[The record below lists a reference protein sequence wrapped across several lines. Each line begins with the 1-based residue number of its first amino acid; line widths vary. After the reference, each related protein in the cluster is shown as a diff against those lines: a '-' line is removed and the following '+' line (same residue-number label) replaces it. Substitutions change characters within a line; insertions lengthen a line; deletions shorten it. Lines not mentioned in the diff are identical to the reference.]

1 MATAAPD
8 AVPAQEE
15 AACGGCGKTLESA
28 SGGVVV
34 AFGNALWHVE
44 CFRCA
49 KCSSTVSA
57 DTNLLLLADGSPVC
71 QSCSYSCHVCH
82 NPILDEAIMTGDDS
96 YHAACFKCRSCSRR
110 IEELVFAKTS
120 QGIYCMA
127 CHNDRVARSRRHAEH
142 KKRSRTRSRKDDSVR
157 LFLFYLCSP
166 LISFPLLG
174 SPIARDRLPTF
185 PRPST
190 YAFPTDTPRRH
201 PRPRQTSKKLRRRRK
216 AA

>member
-1 MATAAPD
+1 MEAA
-8 AVPAQEE
+8 EE
-15 AACGGCGKTLESA
+15 PACGGCHKTLESA

-49 KCSSTVSA
+49 KCRSTVSA

-71 QSCSYSCHVCH
+71 QACSYSCHVCR

-120 QGIYCMA
+120 QGIYCMS
-127 CHNDRVARSRRHAEH
+127 CHNDRVARSRRHAEQ
-142 KKRSRTRSRKDDSVR
+142 KKRSRTRSRRDDTSHTP
-157 LFLFYLCSP
+157 SP
-166 LISFPLLG
+166 ALQTP
-174 SPIARDRLPTF
+174 AT
-185 PRPST
+185 PSHS
-190 YAFPTDTPRRH
+190 RRH
-201 PRPRQTSKKLRRRRK
+201 PTEPPMTTSP
-216 AA
+216 AP

>member
-1 MATAAPD
+1 MTGPSGAQNSTTMAQDEP
-8 AVPAQEE
+8 
-15 AACGGCGKTLESA
+15 ACGGCGKTLESA

-49 KCSSTVSA
+49 KCHNTVSA

-71 QSCSYSCHVCH
+71 QSCSYSCHVCR

-96 YHAACFKCRSCSRR
+96 YHASCFKCRTCGRR

-127 CHNDRVARSRRHAEH
+127 CHNDRVARSRRHAD
-142 KKRSRTRSRKDDSVR
+142 KKRSRTKSRKEDSVSDSSS
-157 LFLFYLCSP
+157 LA
-166 LISFPLLG
+166 G
-174 SPIARDRLPTF
+174 VG
-185 PRPST
+185 
-190 YAFPTDTPRRH
+190 
-201 PRPRQTSKKLRRRRK
+201 
-216 AA
+216 

>member
-1 MATAAPD
+1 M
-8 AVPAQEE
+8 QEAE
-15 AACGGCGKTLESA
+15 PACGGCGRTLESA

-49 KCSSTVSA
+49 KCQNMSA

-71 QSCSYSCHVCH
+71 QACSYSCHVCH

-96 YHAACFKCRSCSRR
+96 YHASCFKCRTCSRR

-127 CHNDRVARSRRHAEH
+127 CHNDRVARSRRHAD
-142 KKRSRTRSRKDDSVR
+142 KKRSRTKSRKEDSVGPQSR
-157 LFLFYLCSP
+157 ATDFAPSP
-166 LISFPLLG
+166 APHSLAAPHDLGKRRKSYDDGVRPLSAMFAPLL
-174 SPIARDRLPTF
+174 PVPLQHNRPHF
-185 PRPST
+185 P
-190 YAFPTDTPRRH
+190 APRC
-201 PRPRQTSKKLRRRRK
+201 PPL